1 MPSDADWQKLV
12 DEGKDLYFY
21 GVPGGNVYLD
31 SNTKDL
37 LSDVDKVI
45 NITVIQEQMDK
56 REEAL
61 TQQFEK
67 EHGHL
72 PNGTETDDMLAADAE
87 YQALEKKKKFPN
99 LLGLAGIV
107 KPEVGSAINAIIQV
121 NSKTESGSGEP
132 PLNED
137 TTLNLNG
144 YKDKD
149 WMRYYGA
156 VGGDAALNLGL
167 TGSIDIN
174 ADVSGS
180 GLSVGQIIGNE
191 PLEDAVDIHK
201 EYQEA
206 AATVINRYGNAN
218 IQVGS
223 DDGSVS
229 VLGGIGGSAAMAVG
243 NMTADMSEAAHKEVT
258 VKLGDFNQMFTGNS
272 ITADITA
279 NLQNVTLQGNTTTT
293 IHGNVNTTV
302 HQDANVVG
310 WMNGGLAAAVGGNA
324 TSTVTGNTDI
334 TIDGSGRRTDIGKET
349 PDDNPYEKDSLT
361 HGLDMMKTS
370 GVNAIGVIGGGA
382 AVTTN
387 GGVATSTVGTEN
399 GAEDSDTTNI
409 TIRNATVIGAIGGG
423 AAASVD
429 ATGVLEQVYKPGGQ
443 ELQLGKNNG
452 DADINGDQIDAFLA
466 EKGVFTGTLGSLLN
480 NELVPDDLTITAT
493 EAVNGGTATS
503 TVENDTNISITGTS
517 TAAGVLGGGAAVAA
531 HTYTIRSEKDGA
543 GKIPDGY
550 SVNDE
555 YGTSVAKAET
565 GKSHITIN
573 LEKQLA
579 DWGIDPDDGVT
590 SKQEMLVAVK
600 AFASQLTDSGKP
612 MTPDVL
618 KEFSNQG
625 AAIGVFGGGAAV
637 AQSGNR
643 QFLDENDTLKGQG
656 AYATATTDGAEINL
670 LNGYIAG
677 VMGGGVAGT
686 INNATA
692 AANMTGT
699 VDITVGGNYVDD
711 DGVTQKGE
719 PEVVGVFGNGL
730 AYFTGST
737 ATPGDA
743 NGDTIVDDDMN
754 DDGEKGDVE
763 TVFAHLKG
771 TATASAKDT
780 NINVRGGTVDGV
792 IGGGMAI
799 DDSDA
804 AQTNAIVE
812 TSGKATINVTNGTV
826 KTVNAFAGLNEV
838 LGEVDPTKKPDIGA
852 YVDGVKAAAGNA
864 AIAAGGIALG
874 GGAEATVANAE
885 VNIAG
890 GTVSGDVYGGGIAA
904 YGYTE
909 TDGETKGSHVGNTTI
924 NLLDGGKVEGN
935 IYAGGAAAT
944 KTSGGAKVYS
954 GYDQAIATVDT
965 ATVNLAGAD
974 VTGILYGTGTVN
986 AGTEHATVSENDGSI
1001 DSTLNLTG
1009 ENTLSL
1015 VNGASKIQKFDTV
1028 YAKAGSVTKV
1038 EGLTAGTGAALID
1051 GGKVTVE
1058 DGAKLDVTGLEKTD
1072 AAYHIVANATE
1083 DSTYWKNSNL
1093 VYDRTEG
1100 YAVGSTATGAT
1111 YDVTYS
1117 ELTEE
1122 NAAAAAKDMVEALN
1136 AGPFESM
1143 IEDANRKQW
1152 AEAKGITAG
1161 GKQFFSDWS
1170 SKAPGMNEA
1179 YGRAAMI
1186 GEDAA
1191 VTGNTVSIAR
1201 DMADNVMQ
1209 RLSFTD
1215 DYVQDAGWVNNDG
1228 GIWAK
1233 YIHRK
1238 YETDNMGSS
1247 FGGIHSSTDYDG
1259 AIVGVDFAKHGNFQS
1274 GVAFH
1279 YGSGDGN
1286 GLISRNDY
1294 DAWGFTLYGSLK
1306 DEEAGTN
1313 LMADVGYVTSDND
1326 IDGTVNGKSLSADR
1340 DVDAW
1345 TIGLRGEKEYVFG
1358 QNQLVPYVGLR
1369 YMSVNPARY
1378 SVYYDGAKAFNADAD
1393 NQNLWLLPI
1402 GVSFRNETVTDGGWR
1417 ITPKLDL
1424 SYIWAFG
1431 DTDTDMTLDM
1441 GGVGSGLYYDVM
1453 DDNSWLASLG
1463 VEATKDVWSFGVG
1476 YGYQKGDDTKNKTWF
1491 VNASYAF

>member
-1 MPSDADWQKLV
+1 
-12 DEGKDLYFY
+12 
-21 GVPGGNVYLD
+21 
-31 SNTKDL
+31 
-37 LSDVDKVI
+37 
-45 NITVIQEQMDK
+45 
-56 REEAL
+56 
-61 TQQFEK
+61 
-67 EHGHL
+67 
-72 PNGTETDDMLAADAE
+72 MLAADAE

-590 SKQEMLVAVK
+590 SKQEMLVAVEK
-600 AFASQLTDSGKP
+600 FARQLTDSGEP

-625 AAIGVFGGGAAV
+625 AAIGVFGGGAAI

-643 QFLDENDTLKGQG
+643 QFLVGDHNLDDTLKGQG

-812 TSGKATINVTNGTV
+812 TSGKATINVTDGTV
-826 KTVNAFAGLNEV
+826 KTVNAFAA
-838 LGEVDPTKKPDIGA
+838 LGDVFDGNAVDSNTQPGMGA

-944 KTSGGAKVYS
+944 KTSGGATVYS

-986 AGTEHATVSENDGSI
+986 AGTENATVSENDGSI

-1038 EGLTAGTGAALID
+1038 EGLTTGNTTGLID
-1051 GGKVTVE
+1051 GGTVKAE
-1058 DGAKLDVTGLEKTD
+1058 SGAYLDVSALGADGQYL
-1072 AAYHIVANATE
+1072 IANHTNK
-1083 DSTYWKNSNL
+1083 DSAFWDDSAL
-1093 VYDRTEG
+1093 VYDRMSG
-1100 YAVGSTATGAT
+1100 VYATTDVGADNSSYTVNYEA
-1111 YDVTYS
+1111 V
-1117 ELTEE
+1117 TEE
-1122 NAAAAAKDMVEALN
+1122 NVDEAAGSFAENLGAEALLPTLRDGMGKGWNPENGLTEGGVQYIRDWMNN
-1136 AGPFESM
+1136 AP
-1143 IEDANRKQW
+1143 A
-1152 AEAKGITAG
+1152 
-1161 GKQFFSDWS
+1161 
-1170 SKAPGMNEA
+1170 MNA
-1179 YGRAAMI
+1179 QYGRGVMI

>member
-1 MPSDADWQKLV
+1 MVKSFEDIDMLPS
-12 DEGKDLYFY
+12 G
-21 GVPGGNVYLD
+21 
-31 SNTKDL
+31 TT
-37 LSDVDKVI
+37 DKV
-45 NITVIQEQMDK
+45 TS
-56 REEAL
+56 L
-61 TQQFEK
+61 
-67 EHGHL
+67 L
-72 PNGTETDDMLAADAE
+72 P
-87 YQALEKKKKFPN
+87 
-99 LLGLAGIV
+99 IV
-107 KPEVGSAINAIIQV
+107 GQV
-121 NSKTESGSGEP
+121 NSFIENRTESGTENIKVSGDTE
-132 PLNED
+132 LVLHAVADNEEE
-137 TTLNLNG
+137 G
-144 YKDKD
+144 EGDKV
-149 WMRYYGA
+149 RYYGA
-156 VGGDAALNLGL
+156 FGGDVVA
-167 TGSIDIN
+167 
-174 ADVSGS
+174 
-180 GLSVGQIIGNE
+180 
-191 PLEDAVDIHK
+191 
-201 EYQEA
+201 
-206 AATVINRYGNAN
+206 NAN
-218 IQVGS
+218 IGYTVPSSGDSLTLLGLVLGDSMPANTPAVDVTREGSSKVIIDSGSALLGSAGSAAIAVGNIS
-223 DDGSVS
+223 GEVDVLGSTANMTTGGTASATITGSVS
-229 VLGGIGGSAAMAVG
+229 
-243 NMTADMSEAAHKEVT
+243 
-258 VKLGDFNQMFTGNS
+258 
-272 ITADITA
+272 
-279 NLQNVTLQGNTTTT
+279 TT
-293 IHGNVNTTV
+293 INK
-302 HQDANVVG
+302 DANVIG
-310 WMNGGLAAAVGGNA
+310 WANGGMAMGLGSTASTKVEQGSSISIYGVGVGGAKDATLNA
-324 TSTVTGNTDI
+324 KDEDFLQDDLIPQATNILDAMK
-334 TIDGSGRRTDIGKET
+334 GSG
-349 PDDNPYEKDSLT
+349 
-361 HGLDMMKTS
+361 M
-370 GVNAIGVIGGGA
+370 NAIGVTGGGA
-382 AVTTN
+382 AVTTL
-387 GGVATSTVGTEN
+387 GGTATAEVVGDTHIDVD
-399 GAEDSDTTNI
+399 DS
-409 TIRNATVIGAIGGG
+409 TVIGVIGGG

-429 ATGVLEQVYKPGGQ
+429 ATGVVEALNLGTTDQVG
-443 ELQLGKNNG
+443 
-452 DADINGDQIDAFLA
+452 
-466 EKGVFTGTLGSLLN
+466 N
-480 NELVPDDLTITAT
+480 NEGKSDLELSLGDVANVTVSVDQSIEGGEATAT
-493 EAVNGGTATS
+493 TGN
-503 TVENDTNISITGTS
+503 TNINLTGSTTAIGVVGGGVAVASHTYQEKNADGTS
-517 TAAGVLGGGAAVAA
+517 SNQA
-531 HTYTIRSEKDGA
+531 YKDSIA
-543 GKIPDGY
+543 IA
-550 SVNDE
+550 N
-555 YGTSVAKAET
+555 T
-565 GKSHITIN
+565 GKSTITVNTDDMDVSGSGWGTIGQAVGSVVN
-573 LEKQLA
+573 LGQNISEP
-579 DWGIDPDDGVT
+579 GTG
-590 SKQEMLVAVK
+590 
-600 AFASQLTDSGKP
+600 ASTDLTGLDNK
-612 MTPDVL
+612 
-618 KEFSNQG
+618 G
-625 AAIGVFGGGAAV
+625 AALGIFGGGVAFGHGSLVTELPTKGTGATATVNTAGSDIQLVSGYAAAVFGGGAAV
-637 AQSGNR
+637 TDNMARAVSSMKDASDNEYRDVNIKTGGQMTTVGIFGGGLALSMEGSTSGYPADANEV
-643 QFLDENDTLKGQG
+643 LAYSDVGTVNITNKGN
-656 AYATATTDGAEINL
+656 TDGI
-670 LNGYIAG
+670 
-677 VMGGGVAGT
+677 
-686 INNATA
+686 
-692 AANMTGT
+692 
-699 VDITVGGNYVDD
+699 
-711 DGVTQKGE
+711 
-719 PEVVGVFGNGL
+719 F
-730 AYFTGST
+730 
-737 ATPGDA
+737 
-743 NGDTIVDDDMN
+743 
-754 DDGEKGDVE
+754 
-763 TVFAHLKG
+763 
-771 TATASAKDT
+771 
-780 NINVRGGTVDGV
+780 
-792 IGGGMAI
+792 GGGMAI
-799 DDSDA
+799 GNSNRNYKNAEHNDA
-804 AQTNAIVE
+804 ESSVQTSNI
-812 TSGKATINVTNGTV
+812 TIENGTV
-826 KTVNAFAGLNEV
+826 SNLDMYAFMHALKNDNGEEGSGKEDWGTSPWWNRLGYNASGTM
-838 LGEVDPTKKPDIGA
+838 VDLKGIMDDTS
-852 YVDGVKAAAGNA
+852 
-864 AIAAGGIALG
+864 IAAGGLG
-874 GGAEATVANAE
+874 LGMTGKAE
-885 VNIAG
+885 VGTAHVKING
-890 GTVSGDVYGGGIAA
+890 GTIEKDILGGGIAVDNIT
-904 YGYTE
+904 GN
-909 TDGETKGSHVGNTTI
+909 DGEKSYGKGGAHVGTSIIDLN
-924 NLLDGGKVEGN
+924 GGTVAGSV
-935 IYAGGAAAT
+935 YAGGAVNGT
-944 KTSGGAKVYS
+944 TLGMENLPPVEGHTGYNTENTSS
-954 GYDQAIATVDT
+954 TVDT
-965 ATVNLAGAD
+965 ATVNLNGTSVTGEISGQGYKLTTKYSQEGNYNPYYDGNVVTYTKDTDGDNKAD
-974 VTGILYGTGTVN
+974 VYESVT
-986 AGTEHATVSENDGSI
+986 
-1001 DSTLNLTG
+1001 DSTLNISGT
-1009 ENTLSL
+1009 NTLSAL
-1015 VNGASKIQKFDTV
+1015 GDGDYTSASKIHDFDEV
-1028 YAKAGSVTKV
+1028 NVKAGSVTKV

-1072 AAYHIVANATE
+1072 AAYHIVANAAE

-1100 YAVGSTATGAT
+1100 YAVGSKATGAT